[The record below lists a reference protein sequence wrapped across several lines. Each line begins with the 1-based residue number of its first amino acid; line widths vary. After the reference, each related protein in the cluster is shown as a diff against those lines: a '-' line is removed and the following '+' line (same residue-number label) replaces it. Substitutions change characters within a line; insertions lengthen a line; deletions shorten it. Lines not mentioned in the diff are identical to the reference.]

1 MIVPTSGTTVG
12 PGGSFE
18 EVVSNQPT
26 GLAGVIGVRIVDNA
40 GTTVDPR
47 RTAGITEQPADSG
60 IYTVVLVAPAG
71 AGQYSIIWDTDPAGV
86 LSPTNSTV
94 HSLTVI
100 TETVAP
106 AADSLLCGLWLD
118 PAALECDGV
127 IAPVDATLFVQ
138 EACEFLYVASGYQYP
153 GICTSTVRP
162 CTPDCGCLSD
172 GCWSCAP
179 PYNVVKLYEPVVEI
193 QSVTVNG
200 EALAASEY
208 RLYDRRYLQKTVGG
222 WPWQNLILPPGE
234 VGTWTVTFTHGAAPP
249 LAGVLA
255 AQDLACRISAGG
267 VDCTLPPH
275 VVSLARQGVNQVF
288 DPAQSGVLSIPSVSS
303 FLQAFGY
310 GEARVW
316 SPDLPPNPA
325 EVI

>member
-1 MIVPTSGTTVG
+1 MSPLSGTEAA
-12 PGGSFE
+12 PGEQFE
-18 EVVSNQPT
+18 EVAGNQPS
-26 GLAGVIGVRIVDNA
+26 GLAGVIGVRIVDNT

-47 RTAGITEQPADSG
+47 RTAGITEQPAGSG
-60 IYTVVLVAPAG
+60 IYVVVLTAPVMT
-71 AGQYSIIWDTDPAGV
+71 GQYSIIWDTDPLGNLTPA
-86 LSPTNSTV
+86 NSTI
-94 HSLTVI
+94 HSLTVVALA
-100 TETVAP
+100 VAP
-106 AADSLLCGLWLD
+106 TADSILCGLWID
-118 PAALECDGV
+118 PASLECEGIV
-127 IAPVDATLFVQ
+127 APLDAAEFVQ
-138 EACEFLYVASGYQYP
+138 EASEFLYVASGYQYP

-162 CTPDCGCLSD
+162 CTPDYGCLSD
-172 GCWSCAP
+172 GCWSCGP
-179 PYNVVKLYEPVVEI
+179 PYNVVKLFEPVVEV
-193 QSVTVNG
+193 QTVTVNG
-200 EALAASEY
+200 EALTASEY
-208 RLYDRRYLQKTVGG
+208 RLYDRRYLQKLVGG

-234 VGTWTVTFTHGAAPP
+234 VGTWSVTFTHGAAPP
-249 LAGVLA
+249 LAGVIA

-288 DPAQSGVLSIPSVSS
+288 DAAQSGVLSIPSVSS